1 MKMTNNINGNE
12 IQNDGNMLKKARKA
26 YDNRKFLHSRAGRE
40 IRILSEYSY
49 PKEHFLQNAINRAII
64 FFGSARILSRET
76 FDNHLRFLEGQLQK
90 VKKQEESNIIAE
102 IEMYRKRE
110 HMVQYYED
118 ARELARLI
126 AGWSNTLKKNK
137 RFYICTGGGPGI
149 MEAANK
155 GAFEADAPNI
165 GLNISLPFE
174 QMPNQYISPN
184 LNFEFHYFF
193 MRKFWFV
200 YLAHALIVF
209 PGGFGTLDE
218 MMEILTLK
226 QTLKVTKPLPIYL
239 YSRDYWC
246 KVINFQYLVDCGMIS
261 KDDLDL
267 FIFVDSPAMAFELI
281 KTELVKHSNL
291 EDQNLI

>member
-1 MKMTNNINGNE
+1 MSKNNNDSNDVNSEGN
-12 IQNDGNMLKKARKA
+12 IIKKARKA
-26 YDNRKFLHSRAGRE
+26 YDNKKFLHSRAGRE

-76 FDNHLRFLEGQLQK
+76 FDNHLVFLEEQLHK
-90 VKKQEESNIIAE
+90 AKKNEQPKIIAE
-102 IEMYRKRE
+102 IETYRKRE
-110 HMVQYYED
+110 HMVQHYED

-200 YLAHALIVF
+200 YLAQALIVF

-239 YSRDYWC
+239 YSKEYWS

-267 FIFVDSPAMAFELI
+267 FVFVDSPAKAFELI